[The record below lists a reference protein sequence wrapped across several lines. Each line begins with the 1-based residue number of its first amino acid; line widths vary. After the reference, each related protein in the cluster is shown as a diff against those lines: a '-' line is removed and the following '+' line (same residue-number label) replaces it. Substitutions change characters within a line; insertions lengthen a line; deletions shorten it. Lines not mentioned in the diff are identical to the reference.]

1 MRIYYDNYFNKKYF
15 IYFLLYMEEIEGK
28 FLDINISNLRKKL
41 KLNGAKKIHKMMLYK
56 RYVFHL
62 LTGEKG
68 YIRTRQEDKSVT
80 ITVKTYPKDSKF
92 AKESEI
98 TVDNTLEQSRDFLL
112 AQGYKLKA
120 YQETLREKWSLG
132 NCLEIAIDT
141 IPGIPTY
148 VELECKN
155 EKEIKRVA
163 KILDLD
169 YSKIEYGAYDK
180 QFVDYYGMQKED
192 INDRVANL
200 TFKNIDKEIKPFIK
214 KNNELL
220 QNVKKESL
228 KLILKNKIKI

>member
-1 MRIYYDNYFNKKYF
+1 
-15 IYFLLYMEEIEGK
+15 MEEIEGK
-28 FLDINISNLRKKL
+28 FLDININDLRKKL
-41 KLNGAKKIHKMMLYK
+41 KLNGAKKIHKMMLYR

-62 LTGEKG
+62 LSGEKG
-68 YIRTRQEDKSVT
+68 YIRTRQENKLVT

-98 TVDNTLEQSRDFLL
+98 VVNSTLEESRDFLL

-132 NCLEIAIDT
+132 DCLEIAIDT

-148 VELECKN
+148 VELECKS

-163 KILDLD
+163 KLLDLD

-180 QFVDYYGMQKED
+180 QFVDYYGMKKED
-192 INDRVANL
+192 INNLISSL
-200 TFKNIDKEIKPFIK
+200 TFKNIDKELKNYVKKNHDLLKKVKKENLELIK
-214 KNNELL
+214 KN
-220 QNVKKESL
+220 
-228 KLILKNKIKI
+228 KI

>member
-1 MRIYYDNYFNKKYF
+1 
-15 IYFLLYMEEIEGK
+15 MEEIEGK
-28 FLDINISNLRKKL
+28 FLDININDLRKKL
-41 KLNGAKKIHKMMLYK
+41 KLNEAKKIHKMMLYR

-62 LTGEKG
+62 LSGEKG
-68 YIRTRQEDKSVT
+68 YIRTRQENKLVT

-98 TVDNTLEQSRDFLL
+98 VVNSTLEESRDFLL

-132 NCLEIAIDT
+132 DCLEIAIDT

-148 VELECKN
+148 VELECKT

-163 KILDLD
+163 KLLDLD

-180 QFVDYYGMQKED
+180 QFVDYYGMKKED
-192 INDRVANL
+192 INNLISSL
-200 TFKNIDKEIKPFIK
+200 TFKNIDKELKNYVKKNHDLLKKVKKETLELIK
-214 KNNELL
+214 KN
-220 QNVKKESL
+220 
-228 KLILKNKIKI
+228 KI